1 MPGGTTH
8 GGTVQITIVA
18 DVTDFNRGVRNAAR
32 AASVGTKVKVGFEVD
47 DNELRT
53 KVQAAVAAAGLGL
66 STSASPS
73 TSPSWGGSFATSRA
87 LSRRT
92 TAPKARLSA
101 SGSIPT
107 VAYSRS

>member
-1 MPGGTTH
+1 MPGGATH

-18 DVTDFNRGVRNAAR
+18 DVTDFNRSVRNAAR

-53 KVQAAVAAAGLGL
+53 KVQAAVAAAGFWGL

-73 TSPSWGGSFATSRA
+73 TSPSWGGSFNVTRVIETYN
-87 LSRRT
+87 RT
-92 TAPKARLSA
+92 QGPVIRIRFDTDGGLQSL
-101 SGSIPT
+101 
-107 VAYSRS
+107 